1 MKLKS
6 LLLLPFIITGCTGN
20 NISSEEIPLTTLPT
34 LPSTLPSSNTDRPTS
49 TSDNSSTIE
58 EDPLSD
64 LPTAESLNNLR
75 RVKPVVNNETMRDIT
90 WLDFG
95 FGRNVHIDA
104 DMTNPEILDEEHC
117 PFVPEVYEAMNEHAD
132 SGFKGANYSTLKS
145 STFDGLCKEFGRYF
159 YEESFSQYYE
169 KDIKEIAESIREA
182 KIAKYL
188 GQFYKKTN
196 FDKGIY
202 ENKTYAMLTT
212 VSSAN
217 YTSRNSIYTFDNY
230 GFKDSYLQEL
240 KEVLEKNE
248 FQGYYDLFEKYGT
261 EYIYKVTYGPRQ
273 AMYLG
278 FSGNVTFEVY
288 GYNQQALTTE
298 ITNLVERNGDITIN
312 DFSVTECEY
321 EWGEED
327 WKGARQVSYGTRP
340 FYNLLPEKYDLYK
353 YEDRMHDAY
362 KKYSEMKLQEL
373 EKSVEDLVEEQN
385 YINDAYYK
393 QFDEEISK
401 KNPFTYNFN
410 FVEETTMYNPCDMF
424 EAGFTKL
431 YMRPRITLSSEE
443 KYDAEITIGGK
454 RAKVD
459 DKVWYQIDI
468 NDIKENGTNISFKL
482 TPGGKIKAEVII
494 EFCYMK

>member
-20 NISSEEIPLTTLPT
+20 NISSEEMPLTTLPT

-49 TSDNSSTIE
+49 TSENGSTNE
-58 EDPLSD
+58 ENPFSD
-64 LPTAESLNNLR
+64 LLTTESLNNLR
-75 RVKPVVNNETMRDIT
+75 NIEPTIHNETMRDIT

-132 SGFKGANYSTLKS
+132 SGFKGSNYSTLKS

-196 FDKGIY
+196 FNKGVF

-217 YTSRNSIYTFDNY
+217 YTSRYSIYTFDNY
-230 GFKDSYLQEL
+230 GFKDSYIEEL
-240 KEVLEKNE
+240 KEVLEKDE
-248 FQGYYDLFEKYGT
+248 LQGYYDLFEKYGT

-278 FSGNVTFEVY
+278 FSGNVTFEVF
-288 GYNQQALTTE
+288 GYNQQALANE
-298 ITNLVERNGDITIN
+298 ITDLVKRNGDITLN
-312 DFSVTECEY
+312 DFTITESEY
-321 EWGEED
+321 EWGAED

-353 YEDRMHDAY
+353 YKDRMHAAY
-362 KKYSEMKLQEL
+362 KQYSEMKLQEL

-393 QFDEEISK
+393 QANETISK
-401 KNPFTYNFN
+401 KEPFTFDFN
-410 FVEETTMYNPCDMF
+410 FVEESKMYNPNEMYGV
-424 EAGFTKL
+424 GFTKL
-431 YMRPRITLSSEE
+431 YMRPRITLSSECN
-443 KYDAEITIGGK
+443 YNAEITIGSK

-459 DKVWYQIDI
+459 DNVWYQIDI
-468 NDIKENGTNISFKL
+468 NDIIENSTNVRFKL
-482 TPGGKIKAEVII
+482 TPEGKVTAEVIL
-494 EFCYMK
+494 EFVYMK

>member
-6 LLLLPFIITGCTGN
+6 LLLLPFIVTGCTGN
-20 NISSEEIPLTTLPT
+20 NISSEETPLTTLPT

-49 TSDNSSTIE
+49 TSENSSTNE
-58 EDPLSD
+58 EDPFSD
-64 LPTAESLNNLR
+64 LLTTESLNNLR
-75 RVKPVVNNETMRDIT
+75 NIEPTIHNETMKDIK

-117 PFVPEVYEAMNEHAD
+117 PFIPEVYEKMNEHAD
-132 SGFKGANYSTLKS
+132 SGFKGANYSKLAS

-169 KDIKEIAESIREA
+169 KDIREIAESIREA

-196 FDKGIY
+196 FNKGVF

-217 YTSRNSIYTFDNY
+217 YTSRNSLHTFDNY
-230 GFKDSYLQEL
+230 GFKDSYIEEL
-240 KEVLEKNE
+240 KEVLEKDE
-248 FQGYYDLFEKYGT
+248 LQGYYDLFEKYGT

-278 FSGNVTFEVY
+278 FSGNVTFEVF
-288 GYNQQALTTE
+288 GYNQQDLATE
-298 ITNLVERNGDITIN
+298 ITDLVKRNGDITLN
-312 DFSVTECEY
+312 DFTITESEY
-321 EWGEED
+321 EWGAED

-340 FYNLLPEKYDLYK
+340 FYNLLPKKYDLYK
-353 YEDRMHDAY
+353 YKDRMHAAY
-362 KKYSEMKLQEL
+362 KQYSEMKLQEL

-393 QFDEEISK
+393 QTNETISK
-401 KNPFTYNFN
+401 KKPFTFDFN
-410 FVEETTMYNPCDMF
+410 FVEESNMYNPSEMQGV
-424 EAGFTKL
+424 GFTKL
-431 YMRPRITLSSEE
+431 YMRPRITLSSEC
-443 KYDAEITIGGK
+443 KYSAEITIGGK

-459 DKVWYQIDI
+459 DNVWYQIDI
-468 NDIKENGTNISFKL
+468 NDIIENSTNVRFKL
-482 TPGGKIKAEVII
+482 TPEGKATAEVIL
-494 EFCYMK
+494 EFVYMK

>member
-1 MKLKS
+1 MRLKT

-20 NISSEEIPLTTLPT
+20 NISSEETPLTTLPT
-34 LPSTLPSSNTDRPTS
+34 LPSTLPSSNTDRPIS
-49 TSDNSSTIE
+49 TSENSSTNE
-58 EDPLSD
+58 EDPFSD
-64 LPTAESLNNLR
+64 LLTTESLNNLR
-75 RVKPVVNNETMRDIT
+75 NIEPTIHNETMRDIK

-196 FDKGIY
+196 FNKGVF

-217 YTSRNSIYTFDNY
+217 YTSRNSIHTFDNY
-230 GFKDSYLQEL
+230 GFKDSYIEEL
-240 KEVLEKNE
+240 KEVLEKDE
-248 FQGYYDLFEKYGT
+248 LQGYYDLFEKYGT

-273 AMYLG
+273 AMYVG

-288 GYNQQALTTE
+288 GYNQQALATE
-298 ITNLVERNGDITIN
+298 ITDLVKRNGDITLN
-312 DFSVTECEY
+312 DFTITESEY
-321 EWGEED
+321 EWGAED

-340 FYNLLPEKYDLYK
+340 FYNLLPKKYDLYK
-353 YEDRMHDAY
+353 YNDRMHAAY
-362 KKYSEMKLQEL
+362 KQYSEMKLQEL

-393 QFDEEISK
+393 QTNETISK
-401 KNPFTYNFN
+401 KEPFTFDFN
-410 FVEETTMYNPCDMF
+410 FVEESNMYNPSEMQGV
-424 EAGFTKL
+424 GFTKL
-431 YMRPRITLSSEE
+431 YMRPRITLSSECN
-443 KYDAEITIGGK
+443 YNAEITIGGK

-459 DKVWYQIDI
+459 DNVWYQIDI
-468 NDIKENGTNISFKL
+468 NDIIENSANVRFKL
-482 TPGGKIKAEVII
+482 TPEGKVTAEVIL
-494 EFCYMK
+494 EFVYMK

>member
-1 MKLKS
+1 MRLKT

-20 NISSEEIPLTTLPT
+20 NISSEETPLTTLPT
-34 LPSTLPSSNTDRPTS
+34 LPNTLPSSSTNVPTS
-49 TSDNSSTIE
+49 TSENSSTIE

-75 RVKPVVNNETMRDIT
+75 HVKPVVNNETMRDIT

-95 FGRNVHIDA
+95 FGRNVHIDE

-117 PFVPEVYEAMNEHAD
+117 PFVPEVYQKLNEQAD
-132 SGFKGANYSTLKS
+132 TGFKSANYSKLAYN
-145 STFDGLCKEFGRYF
+145 TFAGLCDAFGYF
-159 YEESFSQYYE
+159 FYDESFSQYYDR
-169 KDIKEIAESIREA
+169 DIKEIAEKIRNA

-230 GFKDSYLQEL
+230 GFKDSYIEEL
-240 KEVLEKNE
+240 KEVLEKDE

-273 AMYLG
+273 AMYVG

-288 GYNQQALTTE
+288 GYNQQALATE

-321 EWGEED
+321 EWGAED

-353 YEDRMHDAY
+353 YKDRMHDAY

-385 YINDAYYK
+385 IVNDAYYI
-393 QFDEEISK
+393 QSTVEATHK
-401 KNPFTYNFN
+401 KPFEFNFN
-410 FVEETTMYNPCDMF
+410 FVNEDTMYNPVVMS
-424 EAGFTKL
+424 EAGFKKL
-431 YMRPRITLSSEE
+431 FMRPKITLSEDR
-443 KYDAEITIGGK
+443 KYNAEITIGGK
-454 RAKVD
+454 RAKIEND
-459 DKVWYQIDI
+459 IWYQIDVK
-468 NDIKENGTNISFKL
+468 DIEEAGTNVKFKL
-482 TPGGKIKAEVII
+482 TPEYKTTPTVIL